1 MKIQWADQ
9 GAGSSRESLDWR
21 IERHNLLIGSIRD
34 DADRVH
40 AAGKIALEYVWPNNN
55 QSYLFGHPKGYDL
68 SDPATRRAIAEHLT
82 SVVAQKGLDGLF
94 VDCPLDHED
103 LRAALDIVR
112 LLMELMPDKA
122 IMGNFGSYDVFELPL
137 ERPPLSRLAS
147 LRDKRDAWWVLR
159 DMLRWCFVE
168 VAIHTRTGWE
178 VRYQRARDAALQ
190 QIEAGKHVVLGI
202 DDTQD
207 GVGPHRPDLA
217 AAIAGHLPRH
227 PNLYVAYRSAV
238 VMPHGAHPADYKWNE
253 TLEAL
258 R

>member
-40 AAGKIALEYVWPNNN
+40 AAGKIALEYVWLTNN
-55 QSYLFGHPKGYDL
+55 QTYNLGYPKGYDL
-68 SDPATRRAIAEHLT
+68 TSASTRFEIAQHISD
-82 SVVAQKGLDGLF
+82 VVAVKRLDGIFL
-94 VDCPLDHED
+94 DCPLDYHD
-103 LRAALDIVR
+103 LRAALDTVAAVKDALGGLIV
-112 LLMELMPDKA
+112 MP
-122 IMGNFGSYDVFELPL
+122 NFGSYDVWELTSKVP
-137 ERPPLSRLAS
+137 
-147 LRDKRDAWWVLR
+147 KWQAWAELQKLTDWH
-159 DMLRWCFVE
+159 FVE
-168 VAIHTRTGWE
+168 VALHTRDRWAD
-178 VRYQRARDAALQ
+178 RYQRSVEMAMQRL
-190 QIEAGKHVVLGI
+190 EAGKHVVLGI
-202 DDTQD
+202 DDTTSTGQ
-207 GVGPHRPDLA
+207 GPHDPHLA

-238 VMPHGAHPADYKWNE
+238 VMPHGSHPADYKWNE